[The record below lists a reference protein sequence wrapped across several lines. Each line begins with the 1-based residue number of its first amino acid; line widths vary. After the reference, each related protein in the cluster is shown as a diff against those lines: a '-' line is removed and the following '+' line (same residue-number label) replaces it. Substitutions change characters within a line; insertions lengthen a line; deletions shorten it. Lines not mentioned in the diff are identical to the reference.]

1 MMALLTVLTDRECLL
16 TIVTGSAEFSRL
28 EGLHRYGVPPV
39 VTSPLFLEHN
49 IMTVGTTQTR

>member
-1 MMALLTVLTDRECLL
+1 MALLTVLTDRECLL